1 MGRLRGLPTP
11 TPAHYD
17 FFFFFERS
25 HRLNYIRRCKI
36 TGNTQCRLATAI
48 LSSGVGEQTAGSEN
62 SSPTGRG
69 SIPARLRRNASPN
82 QTARGR
88 CG

>member
-1 MGRLRGLPTP
+1 MSQRVIIFFLKEVIVTDYKRKGKQIQMQGLNW
-11 TPAHYD
+11 
-17 FFFFFERS
+17 S
-25 HRLNYIRRCKI
+25 
-36 TGNTQCRLATAI
+36 TQCRQATAI